1 MFKRTICVILSVIL
15 LITALSVAVSA
26 AEDDNR
32 LLIKVSGEQKD
43 SYEVYRSQYE
53 NTENAKAE
61 ISVKTDVKL
70 QEGNAEEWSVNI
82 PETALYRIKI
92 TYKTIDNGNL
102 EPRLEF
108 RIDGKVPFSEASNL
122 GFSRLWKN
130 ETEIKQDSLGNDLFQ
145 SQLQLHDENTEY
157 LHDSDGYYGDPYVFC
172 LSEGS
177 HNFSFEAMQC
187 GLEIKE
193 IVFCPID
200 ELLPYRKAIK
210 KYETDGFKKADGEFS
225 LKIQAEN
232 MGLKSSAMLAAVAD
246 KSSASIEP
254 SHFKN
259 VKLNILGGGRFS
271 RSGQWVEYAINDIP
285 EDGLYRLVFKV
296 KQNECKGINVARTIY
311 VNGEIP
317 FAEAKNFNF
326 TYSSKY
332 KNIVFG
338 DSNGAFLIPL
348 KKGKNVL
355 RLEATLGDT
364 ADICRRIEVSLNN
377 LNDAYHQLV
386 TVTGTNPD
394 IYRDYDIQKKMPEV
408 VKLLGEESKVLENI
422 ADDIEKLFG
431 KSSSFTAII
440 RSLVILLERM
450 YEDPYDIPSE
460 VSALSSNLSSLGS
473 VASDMKRSDISL
485 DYMLITSEKTEIP
498 SAKSGFFK
506 GFAFGFSQF
515 MYSFVADYNS
525 IGTAAGAD
533 SSVSAWII
541 SGRDQTQVLRQL
553 IDSDFTPESR
563 VGVELRL
570 VSDVT
575 TLLQATLA
583 GVGPDVAI
591 NIPQSTVMNFAYR
604 GAVADL
610 SGFEGIDDIKSR
622 FTKSSLDT
630 LSYKGALFGLP
641 QTSSFPVLFYRAD
654 ILNELGIEVPRT
666 WDDIYRVLPIL
677 TQNNMSFGLQTSDIT
692 NASTAGV
699 TSYGMLLYQRGG
711 TFYSDDGKTSLFD
724 SDIAIDT
731 MRDWTELYS
740 SYGMPVSY
748 NFANRFASGEMP
760 LAVAD
765 YSTSF
770 NTLVAFAPQ
779 IENLWGITHVPGT
792 YNEKGE
798 INYIAPVTVTA
809 GIILDGSKNK
819 ADAMA
824 FLNWWSSDKTQAR
837 FGSFLESLLGAA
849 GRYATSNIN
858 VIEQLSWSK
867 LQCENI
873 KLQMRSTVGI
883 PEVAG
888 GYFTWRY
895 LDNAFREI
903 IDDGVDVREVMYACN
918 KAIKEEMAYQ
928 RDALSLE

>member
-1 MFKRTICVILSVIL
+1 ML
-15 LITALSVAVSA
+15 
-26 AEDDNR
+26 
-32 LLIKVSGEQKD
+32 
-43 SYEVYRSQYE
+43 
-53 NTENAKAE
+53 
-61 ISVKTDVKL
+61 
-70 QEGNAEEWSVNI
+70 
-82 PETALYRIKI
+82 
-92 TYKTIDNGNL
+92 TYK
-102 EPRLEF
+102 
-108 RIDGKVPFSEASNL
+108 
-122 GFSRLWKN
+122 
-130 ETEIKQDSLGNDLFQ
+130 
-145 SQLQLHDENTEY
+145 
-157 LHDSDGYYGDPYVFC
+157 
-172 LSEGS
+172 
-177 HNFSFEAMQC
+177 
-187 GLEIKE
+187 
-193 IVFCPID
+193 
-200 ELLPYRKAIK
+200 KAVK
-210 KYETDGFKKADGEFS
+210 KYESQGFKKADGDFT

-232 MGLKSSAMLAAVAD
+232 MGLKSSPMLAAVAD
-246 KSSASIEP
+246 KGSAAIEP
-254 SHFKN
+254 SSVKN

-271 RSGQWVEYAINDIP
+271 RSGQWVEYEINDIP
-285 EDGLYRLVFKV
+285 YDGLYRLVFKV

-326 TYSSKY
+326 AYSSKY
-332 KNIVFG
+332 KNVVFG
-338 DSNGAFLIPL
+338 DDDGAYLIPL

-364 ADICRRIEVSLNN
+364 ADICRRIEDSLNK

-394 IYRDYDIQKKMPEV
+394 INRDYDIEKKMPEV
-408 VKLLGEESKVLENI
+408 VKLLGDEAKILKNI

-450 YEDPYDIPSE
+450 YDDPYDIPSE

-473 VASDMKRSDISL
+473 VVSDMKRSDISL
-485 DYMLITSEKTEIP
+485 DYILIASEKSDIP
-498 SAKSGFFK
+498 SARSGFFK
-506 GFAFGFSQF
+506 GVVFSFSQF

-525 IGTAAGAD
+525 IGTAAGAE
-533 SSVSAWII
+533 STISAWII

-553 IDSDFTPESR
+553 IDSDFTPQSR

-583 GVGPDVAI
+583 GVGPDAAI

-610 SGFEGIDDIKSR
+610 SGFEGIDSIKSR
-622 FTKSSLDT
+622 FTQSSLDT
-630 LSYKGALFGLP
+630 LSYNGALFGVP

-654 ILNELGIEVPRT
+654 ILNELGVEVPET
-666 WDDIYRVLPIL
+666 WDDIYRILPIL

-711 TFYSDDGKTSLFD
+711 AFYSADGKTSLFD

-740 SYGMPVSY
+740 GYGMPVSY

-765 YSTSF
+765 YCTSF

-792 YNEKGE
+792 YDENGE
-798 INYIAPVTVTA
+798 ISYIAPVTVTA
-809 GIILDGSKNK
+809 GIILEGSKYK
-819 ADAMA
+819 SDSMQ
-824 FLNWWSSDKTQAR
+824 FLDWWSTDKTQAR

-873 KLQMRSTVGI
+873 KLQMQSTVGI

>member
-1 MFKRTICVILSVIL
+1 MFKRTVCVILSVVFL
-15 LITALSVAVSA
+15 MTTLSVAVSA
-26 AEDDNR
+26 KGEDDR
-32 LLIKVSGEQKD
+32 LLIKVSNEQN
-43 SYEVYRSQYE
+43 SNYEVYRSQYD
-53 NTENAKAE
+53 NIQSAKE
-61 ISVKTDVKL
+61 KISVEASAKL
-70 QEGNAEEWSVNI
+70 DEGNTKEWKVDI
-82 PETALYRIKI
+82 PNTALYRIKI
-92 TYKTIDNGNL
+92 TYKTIDDGNL
-102 EPRLEF
+102 EPQLEL
-108 RIDGKVPFSEASNL
+108 RIDGKVPFQEASRL
-122 GFSRLWKN
+122 GFSRLWRN
-130 ETEIKQDSLGNDLFQ
+130 ETEIKQDSIGNDLFQ
-145 SQLQLHDENTEY
+145 SQKQLHDENTEY

-172 LSEGS
+172 ISKGS
-177 HNFSFEAMQC
+177 HHFSLKAMQC
-187 GLEIKE
+187 GLEIKN
-193 IVFCPID
+193 IAFCPIE
-200 ELLPYRKAIK
+200 ELLSYDEAVK
-210 KYETDGFKKADGEFS
+210 KYQSNGFKRYDGDFS

-246 KSSASIEP
+246 KSSAAIEP
-254 SHFKN
+254 SAIKN
-259 VKLNILGGGRFS
+259 IKLNILGGGRFG
-271 RSGQWVEYAINDIP
+271 RSGQWVEYEIADIP
-285 EDGLYRLVFKV
+285 QDGLYRLVFKA
-296 KQNECKGINVARTIY
+296 KQNECKGIDVARTLY

-317 FAEAKNFNF
+317 FVEAKNFEF
-326 TYSSKY
+326 AYSSKY

-338 DSNGAFLIPL
+338 NENGAFLIPL
-348 KKGKNVL
+348 KKGENVL

-377 LNDAYHQLV
+377 LNEAYHKLV

-408 VKLLGEESKVLENI
+408 VELLGNEAETLDKIVN
-422 ADDIEKLFG
+422 DIEKSFG

-440 RSLVILLERM
+440 HSLVILLERLH
-450 YEDPYDIPSE
+450 EDPYDIPAE

-473 VASDMKRSDISL
+473 VVSDMKRSDISL
-485 DYMLITSEKTEIP
+485 DYLLITNEKSEIP

-506 GFAFGFSQF
+506 GLTFGLAQF

-525 IGTAAGAD
+525 VGTAAGAD
-533 SSVSAWII
+533 STVSSWII

-553 IDSDFTPESR
+553 IDSDFTPESK

-591 NIPQSTVMNFAYR
+591 NVPQSTVMNFAYR
-604 GAVADL
+604 GAVTDL
-610 SGFEGIDDIKSR
+610 SSFEEIDSIKSR
-622 FTKSSLDT
+622 FTQSSLDT
-630 LSYKGALFGLP
+630 LSYKGALYGLP

-654 ILNELGIEVPRT
+654 ILNELGIDVPRT
-666 WDDIYRVLPIL
+666 WDDIYRILPVL

-711 TFYSDDGKTSLFD
+711 AFYSDDGKTSCFD
-724 SDIAIDT
+724 SDLAIDT

-792 YNEKGE
+792 YDENGK
-798 INYIAPVTVTA
+798 INYVAPVTVTS
-809 GIILDGSKNK
+809 GIILEGSNVKK
-819 ADAMA
+819 DSMR
-824 FLNWWSSDKTQAR
+824 FLDWWCSDKTQAR

-849 GRYATSNIN
+849 GRYATANIN

-873 KLQMRSTVGI
+873 KLQMQSTVGI